1 MAPLFHIFKKRTMTL
16 SIPVSL
22 LSFVDD
28 GLFVSQEK
36 SYEKS
41 NSILQSSYSIISSLF
56 ENFGLVIEHDK
67 SEVFHFSRATK
78 KSKPPPLDLSP
89 ANGPIYKGVRG
100 HLHFYP

>member
-1 MAPLFHIFKKRTMTL
+1 MTL
-16 SIPVSL
+16 FIPVSL

-28 GLFVSQEK
+28 GLSVSQEK

-41 NSILQSSYSIISSLF
+41 NSILQSSYSII
-56 ENFGLVIEHDK
+56 FGLIIEHDK

-89 ANGPIYKGVRG
+89 ANGPICKGTPHTWLRS
-100 HLHFYP
+100 LY